1 MVRSCTSVGRAAG
14 PSSSARVP
22 PACRRRVSIWNSRSW
37 ACTQPWR
44 RNRSWRLP
52 ARMWA
57 IPLASRST
65 WPGPSSPGT
74 STGSAAAL
82 EASTPA
88 GSSRAR
94 ARTTTMARRM
104 GVLSWDRLPAPGA
117 TAALGIVRTRRSLP
131 NRGVR
136 SSAVGPTKRGVGVTG
151 ARYDEAMTRWTPSRV
166 PAMVAAAVVA
176 VALVVVGV
184 VALGGNG
191 GGTRGAGTAAKGSGD
206 GNGGTRADLVRLT
219 VTPRDK
225 ATKVALGTRA
235 KVVADSGR
243 LRAVK
248 VTASGGRR
256 LAGKLASDGRS
267 WVSTGPLAPA
277 TRYQVVAE
285 AVDEA
290 GTPTRRQTTFTTL
303 RPRAEL
309 RAAIMPLDGE
319 TVGVGL
325 PIGVWFN
332 QPVADR
338 AAVERRL
345 EVTSSKPVTGA
356 WHWFADNEVHYRPR
370 DYWPSG
376 SRVTLRTRLAGT
388 DAGDGV
394 WGVADRTI
402 RFRIGERRVSVVD
415 VRTHRMKVVS
425 GGRTL
430 RVLPVSTGRERYPTT
445 NGIHFVVEKT
455 KDKLMDSST
464 VGIPRNSP
472 GGYYQHV
479 AWSVRISNSG
489 EFVHAA
495 PWSTGS
501 QGRANVS
508 HGCVNLS
515 TANAAWY
522 FRLTRRGDVVEV
534 RGSPKR
540 PGTSFGVA
548 DWNMSWSRWL
558 AGSAR

>member
-1 MVRSCTSVGRAAG
+1 MTRL
-14 PSSSARVP
+14 
-22 PACRRRVSIWNSRSW
+22 
-37 ACTQPWR
+37 
-44 RNRSWRLP
+44 RLP
-52 ARMWA
+52 AWPWPVV
-57 IPLASRST
+57 PLVAAGVVVLALVGVGLVALGRD
-65 WPGPSSPGT
+65 GGGT
-74 STGSAAAL
+74 GG
-82 EASTPA
+82 
-88 GSSRAR
+88 GSSRSGGR
-94 ARTTTMARRM
+94 A
-104 GVLSWDRLPAPGA
+104 D
-117 TAALGIVRTRRSLP
+117 
-131 NRGVR
+131 
-136 SSAVGPTKRGVGVTG
+136 
-151 ARYDEAMTRWTPSRV
+151 
-166 PAMVAAAVVA
+166 
-176 VALVVVGV
+176 
-184 VALGGNG
+184 
-191 GGTRGAGTAAKGSGD
+191 GSGD
-206 GNGGTRADLVRLT
+206 GPRVAPVRLT
-219 VTPRDK
+219 VSPRNG
-225 ATKVALGTRA
+225 AAKVALDARA
-235 KVVADSGR
+235 RVVADGGR
-243 LRAVK
+243 LRRVR
-248 VTASGGRR
+248 VTGAAGQRLDGR
-256 LAGKLASDGRS
+256 LAEDGRT
-267 WVSTGPLAPA
+267 WESTGPLAPA
-277 TRYQVVAE
+277 TRYRVVAD
-285 AVDEA
+285 AVDDA
-290 GTPTRRQTTFTTL
+290 GAPTRRQTAFTTL

-309 RAAIMPLDGE
+309 RASIMPLDGE

-356 WHWFADNEVHYRPR
+356 WHWFADDEVHYRPR

-388 DAGDGV
+388 DAGHGV

-425 GGRTL
+425 GRRTL

-445 NGIHFVVEKT
+445 NGVHFVISKT
-455 KDKLMDSST
+455 KDELMDSST

-472 GGYYQHV
+472 GGYYEHV
-479 AWSVRISNSG
+479 FWSVRISNSG

-522 FRLTRRGDVVEV
+522 YGVTRRGDVVEV

-540 PGTSFGVA
+540 PGSSLGVA
-548 DWNMSWSRWL
+548 DWNMSWRAWL
-558 AGSAR
+558 AGSALPR

>member
-1 MVRSCTSVGRAAG
+1 V
-14 PSSSARVP
+14 VP
-22 PACRRRVSIWNSRSW
+22 
-37 ACTQPWR
+37 
-44 RNRSWRLP
+44 L
-52 ARMWA
+52 
-57 IPLASRST
+57 
-65 WPGPSSPGT
+65 
-74 STGSAAAL
+74 
-82 EASTPA
+82 
-88 GSSRAR
+88 
-94 ARTTTMARRM
+94 
-104 GVLSWDRLPAPGA
+104 
-117 TAALGIVRTRRSLP
+117 
-131 NRGVR
+131 
-136 SSAVGPTKRGVGVTG
+136 
-151 ARYDEAMTRWTPSRV
+151 
-166 PAMVAAAVVA
+166 VAAAVV
-176 VALVVVGV
+176 VVLALVAGGLLTLGRGDGG
-184 VALGGNG
+184 AGRLLGG
-191 GGTRGAGTAAKGSGD
+191 GSGS
-206 GNGGTRADLVRLT
+206 GNGAKAEDKVAPVRLT
-219 VTPRDK
+219 VTPKNR
-225 ATKVALGTRA
+225 ATRVALDARA
-235 KVVADSGR
+235 RVMADSGR
-243 LRAVK
+243 LRAVR
-248 VTASGGRR
+248 VSGAGGRR

-277 TRYQVVAE
+277 TRYRVVAE

-345 EVTSSKPVTGA
+345 QVRSSKPVTGA
-356 WHWFADNEVHYRPR
+356 WHWFADNEVHYRPKA
-370 DYWPSG
+370 YWPAG
-376 SRVTLRTRLAGT
+376 SKVTLRARLAGT

-402 RFRIGERRVSVVD
+402 RFNIGQRRVSVVD
-415 VRTHRMKVVS
+415 VRTHRMKVTA

-445 NGIHFVVEKT
+445 NGVHFVVEKNAV
-455 KDKLMDSST
+455 KLMDSST
-464 VGIPRNSP
+464 IGIPRNSP
-472 GGYYQHV
+472 GGYYQRV
-479 AWSVRISNSG
+479 NWSVRISNSG

-515 TANAAWY
+515 TANAAWF
-522 FRLTRRGDVVEV
+522 FRQTRRGDVVEV

-540 PGTSFGVA
+540 PGDSFGVA
-548 DWNMSWSRWL
+548 DWNMSWRSWL
-558 AGSAR
+558 AGSALPR

>member
-1 MVRSCTSVGRAAG
+1 MTGL
-14 PSSSARVP
+14 
-22 PACRRRVSIWNSRSW
+22 
-37 ACTQPWR
+37 
-44 RNRSWRLP
+44 RLP
-52 ARMWA
+52 GGRRAPV
-57 IPLASRST
+57 PLA
-65 WPGPSSPGT
+65 
-74 STGSAAAL
+74 
-82 EASTPA
+82 
-88 GSSRAR
+88 
-94 ARTTTMARRM
+94 
-104 GVLSWDRLPAPGA
+104 
-117 TAALGIVRTRRSLP
+117 
-131 NRGVR
+131 
-136 SSAVGPTKRGVGVTG
+136 
-151 ARYDEAMTRWTPSRV
+151 
-166 PAMVAAAVVA
+166 VAAVLV
-176 VALVVVGV
+176 VALVGGGLF
-184 VALGGNG
+184 ALGRDG
-191 GGTRGAGTAAKGSGD
+191 GGSRSGSGAKGSG
-206 GNGGTRADLVRLT
+206 GRGRVAPVRLT
-219 VTPRDK
+219 VTPRNG
-225 ATKVALGTRA
+225 AAKVALDAHAR
-235 KVVADSGR
+235 VVADNGR
-243 LRAVK
+243 LRRVR
-248 VTASGGRR
+248 VTGGGER
-256 LAGKLASDGRS
+256 LAGTLADDGRS

-277 TRYQVVAE
+277 TRYRVVAD
-285 AVDEA
+285 AVDDA
-290 GTPTRRQTTFTTL
+290 GTPTRRQSTFTTL

-345 EVTSSKPVTGA
+345 EVTSSKPVGGA
-356 WHWFADNEVHYRPR
+356 WHWFTDTEVHYRPR
-370 DYWPSG
+370 EYWPSG
-376 SRVTLRTRLAGT
+376 TRVTLQARLAGT

-402 RFRIGERRVSVVD
+402 RFRIGERRISIVD

-425 GGRTL
+425 GGRIL

-445 NGIHFVVEKT
+445 NGIHFVISKT
-455 KDKLMDSST
+455 RDELMDSST

-472 GGYYQHV
+472 GGYYEHV

-522 FRLTRRGDVVEV
+522 YGLTRRGDVVEV

-540 PGTSFGVA
+540 PGGSFGVA
-548 DWNMSWSRWL
+548 DWNMSWRAWL
-558 AGSAR
+558 AGSALPR

>member
-1 MVRSCTSVGRAAG
+1 
-14 PSSSARVP
+14 
-22 PACRRRVSIWNSRSW
+22 
-37 ACTQPWR
+37 
-44 RNRSWRLP
+44 
-52 ARMWA
+52 
-57 IPLASRST
+57 
-65 WPGPSSPGT
+65 
-74 STGSAAAL
+74 
-82 EASTPA
+82 
-88 GSSRAR
+88 
-94 ARTTTMARRM
+94 MA
-104 GVLSWDRLPAPGA
+104 
-117 TAALGIVRTRRSLP
+117 
-131 NRGVR
+131 
-136 SSAVGPTKRGVGVTG
+136 
-151 ARYDEAMTRWTPSRV
+151 
-166 PAMVAAAVVA
+166 AAAVVA

-184 VALGGNG
+184 VALGGDG
-191 GGTRGAGTAAKGSGD
+191 GGNGRSGTAAGGSGD
-206 GNGGTRADLVRLT
+206 GNGGTRAEPVRLT

-225 ATKVALGTRA
+225 ATKVALDTTAR
-235 KVVADSGR
+235 VVADSGR

-248 VTASGGRR
+248 VTAGGGRR
-256 LAGKLASDGRS
+256 LAGKLDTDGRT
-267 WVSTGPLAPA
+267 WVSTGALAPA
-277 TRYQVVAE
+277 TRYRVVAE
-285 AVDEA
+285 AIDDA
-290 GTPTRRQTTFTTL
+290 GTPARAQTTFTTM

-332 QPVADR
+332 ERVNDK

-345 EVTSSKPVTGA
+345 QVTSSKKVTGA
-356 WHWFADNEVHYRPR
+356 WHWFNDREVHYRPR
-370 DYWPSG
+370 TYWPAG
-376 SRVTLRTRLAGT
+376 AKVTLRARLAGT
-388 DAGDGV
+388 DAGRGL

-402 RFRIGERRVSVVD
+402 RFSIGERRVSVVD
-415 VRTHRMKVVS
+415 VRTHRMKVTS

-430 RVLPVSTGRERYPTT
+430 RVMPVSTGREQYPTT
-445 NGIHFVVEKT
+445 NGVHFVIEKNAV
-455 KDKLMDSST
+455 KLMDSST

-472 GGYYQHV
+472 GGYYQKV

-558 AGSAR
+558 AGSAL

>member
-1 MVRSCTSVGRAAG
+1 V
-14 PSSSARVP
+14 VP
-22 PACRRRVSIWNSRSW
+22 LV
-37 ACTQPWR
+37 
-44 RNRSWRLP
+44 
-52 ARMWA
+52 
-57 IPLASRST
+57 
-65 WPGPSSPGT
+65 
-74 STGSAAAL
+74 
-82 EASTPA
+82 
-88 GSSRAR
+88 
-94 ARTTTMARRM
+94 
-104 GVLSWDRLPAPGA
+104 
-117 TAALGIVRTRRSLP
+117 
-131 NRGVR
+131 
-136 SSAVGPTKRGVGVTG
+136 
-151 ARYDEAMTRWTPSRV
+151 
-166 PAMVAAAVVA
+166 VVA
-176 VALVVVGV
+176 VVVVLALAAAGLF
-184 VALGGNG
+184 ALGDGGAGRLLGGGSGPGNG
-191 GGTRGAGTAAKGSGD
+191 AK
-206 GNGGTRADLVRLT
+206 ADEKVAPVRLT
-219 VTPRDK
+219 VTPENR
-225 ATKVALGTRA
+225 ATRVALDARA
-235 KVVADSGR
+235 KVVAEDGR
-243 LRAVK
+243 LRAVR
-248 VTASGGRR
+248 VGGSGGRR
-256 LAGKLASDGRS
+256 LAGKLAEDGRS

-277 TRYQVVAE
+277 TRYRVVAD

-345 EVTSSKPVTGA
+345 QVTSSRPVTGA

-394 WGVADRTI
+394 WGVADRTV

-415 VRTHRMKVVS
+415 VRNHRMRVVS

-445 NGIHFVVEKT
+445 NGVHFVISKT
-455 KDKLMDSST
+455 KDELMDSST
-464 VGIPRNSP
+464 VGIPRDSP
-472 GGYYQHV
+472 GGYYEHV

-522 FRLTRRGDVVEV
+522 YGLTRRGDVVEV

-540 PGTSFGVA
+540 PGSSFGVV
-548 DWNMSWSRWL
+548 DWNMSWRAWL
-558 AGSAR
+558 AGSALPR

>member
-1 MVRSCTSVGRAAG
+1 
-14 PSSSARVP
+14 
-22 PACRRRVSIWNSRSW
+22 
-37 ACTQPWR
+37 
-44 RNRSWRLP
+44 
-52 ARMWA
+52 
-57 IPLASRST
+57 
-65 WPGPSSPGT
+65 
-74 STGSAAAL
+74 
-82 EASTPA
+82 
-88 GSSRAR
+88 
-94 ARTTTMARRM
+94 
-104 GVLSWDRLPAPGA
+104 
-117 TAALGIVRTRRSLP
+117 
-131 NRGVR
+131 
-136 SSAVGPTKRGVGVTG
+136 
-151 ARYDEAMTRWTPSRV
+151 
-166 PAMVAAAVVA
+166 MVAAAVVA

-191 GGTRGAGTAAKGSGD
+191 GGTRGAGTAAEGSGD
-206 GNGGTRADLVRLT
+206 GNGGTKAEPVRLT

-225 ATKVALGTRA
+225 ATKVALDTRA
-235 KVVADSGR
+235 KVVADRGR

-248 VTASGGRR
+248 VTAGGGRR
-256 LAGKLASDGRS
+256 LAGKLDEDGRS
-267 WVSTGPLAPA
+267 WVSTGTLAPA
-277 TRYQVVAE
+277 TRYRVVAE
-285 AVDEA
+285 AVDDA
-290 GTPTRRQTTFTTL
+290 GAPAREQTTFTTL

-332 QPVADR
+332 QPVTDR

-345 EVTSSKPVTGA
+345 QVTSSKKVTGA
-356 WHWFADNEVHYRPR
+356 WHWFNDSEVHYRPKS
-370 DYWPSG
+370 YWPAG
-376 SRVTLRTRLAGT
+376 AEVTLRARLAGT
-388 DAGDGV
+388 DAGRGL

-402 RFRIGERRVSVVD
+402 RFSIGERRVSVVD
-415 VRTHRMKVVS
+415 VRTHRMKVTS
-425 GGRTL
+425 GGKTL
-430 RVLPVSTGRERYPTT
+430 RVLPVSTGREKYPTT
-445 NGIHFVVEKT
+445 NGVHFVVEKNAV
-455 KDKLMDSST
+455 KLMDSST

-472 GGYYQHV
+472 GGYYQKV

-540 PGTSFGVA
+540 PGASFGVV

-558 AGSAR
+558 AGSAL

>member
-1 MVRSCTSVGRAAG
+1 MTGL
-14 PSSSARVP
+14 
-22 PACRRRVSIWNSRSW
+22 
-37 ACTQPWR
+37 
-44 RNRSWRLP
+44 RLP
-52 ARMWA
+52 A
-57 IPLASRST
+57 
-65 WPGPSSPGT
+65 GP
-74 STGSAAAL
+74 
-82 EASTPA
+82 
-88 GSSRAR
+88 RQ
-94 ARTTTMARRM
+94 
-104 GVLSWDRLPAPGA
+104 V
-117 TAALGIVRTRRSLP
+117 
-131 NRGVR
+131 
-136 SSAVGPTKRGVGVTG
+136 
-151 ARYDEAMTRWTPSRV
+151 V
-166 PAMVAAAVVA
+166 PVA
-176 VALVVVGV
+176 VAALVVLALVVGGLY
-184 VALGGNG
+184 ALGRGGGDGRAGTAAGGAGGGNG
-191 GGTRGAGTAAKGSGD
+191 GTP
-206 GNGGTRADLVRLT
+206 ADPVRLT

-225 ATKVALGTRA
+225 ATKVKLDTTA

-243 LRAVK
+243 LRAVR
-248 VTASGGRR
+248 VTGGGGR
-256 LAGKLASDGRS
+256 LAGELAEDGRS
-267 WVSTGPLAPA
+267 WESTGALAPA
-277 TRYQVVAE
+277 TRYRVVAE
-285 AVDEA
+285 AVDDA
-290 GTPTRRQTTFTTL
+290 GAPTRRQSSFTTL

-309 RAAIMPLDGE
+309 RAAVMPLDGE

-345 EVTSSKPVTGA
+345 EVSSSEPVTGA
-356 WHWFADNEVHYRPR
+356 WHWFADNEVHYRPKA
-370 DYWPSG
+370 YWPAG
-376 SRVTLRTRLAGT
+376 SKVTLRARLAGT

-445 NGIHFVVEKT
+445 NGVHFVVEKT

-522 FRLTRRGDVVEV
+522 YGLTRRGDVVEV

-540 PGTSFGVA
+540 PGSSFGVA
-548 DWNMSWSRWL
+548 DWNMSWRAWL
-558 AGSAR
+558 NGSALPR